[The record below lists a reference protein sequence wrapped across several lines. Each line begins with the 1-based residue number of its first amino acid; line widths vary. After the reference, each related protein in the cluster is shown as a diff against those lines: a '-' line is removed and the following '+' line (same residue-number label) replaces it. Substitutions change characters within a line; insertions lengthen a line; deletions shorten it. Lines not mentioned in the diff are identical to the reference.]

1 MERSED
7 LKQVR
12 DLRLVRD
19 ERDRE
24 VEAEAGRRAGNAVLL
39 VTQLLAA
46 ACLLQGDPAWMA
58 LLSLTFIWGAV
69 KGFCRFGQDR
79 EKLYLAW
86 GLLTAAGAAI
96 LLGAYFRQA
105 WSAGMSFSRLVGYAV
120 LCRVLVMIAGL
131 LWAGLLLGIFWLA
144 HRIGHMEGDPE
155 APEAEEVTAR
165 HLVTLPE
172 SEAGRRGIFSA
183 GAYYSGALPK
193 GIIKC
198 NNTAEKSICD
208 RNKSDGRSLWGIG
221 CACSF
226 SAETKECGSS
236 CQKRLDRRCSSA
248 C

>member
-105 WSAGMSFSRLVGYAV
+105 WSAGMSLSRLVGYAV

-144 HRIGHMEGDPE
+144 HRIGHMEGERWERYFHSTPT
-155 APEAEEVTAR
+155 AGLLARMGLVMAAALAIVTALSCPLLAR
-165 HLVTLPE
+165 LGFPEPEKLAALFFITGLASLLGRFSRRREELV
-172 SEAGRRGIFSA
+172 
-183 GAYYSGALPK
+183 
-193 GIIKC
+193 
-198 NNTAEKSICD
+198 EKLL
-208 RNKSDGRSLWGIG
+208 R
-221 CACSF
+221 F
-226 SAETKECGSS
+226 
-236 CQKRLDRRCSSA
+236 KR
-248 C
+248 

>member
-12 DLRLVRD
+12 DLHLVRD

-105 WSAGMSFSRLVGYAV
+105 WSAGMSLSRLVGYAV

-144 HRIGHMEGDPE
+144 HRIGHMEGDRWEQYFQSGGGGHQRSAVRP
-155 APEAEEVTAR
+155 AG
-165 HLVTLPE
+165 LP
-172 SEAGRRGIFSA
+172 AAGAFGGAVFCGGRRPSA
-183 GAYYSGALPK
+183 GQVQPPAG
-193 GIIKC
+193 
-198 NNTAEKSICD
+198 
-208 RNKSDGRSLWGIG
+208 
-221 CACSF
+221 
-226 SAETKECGSS
+226 
-236 CQKRLDRRCSSA
+236 
-248 C
+248 

>member
-69 KGFCRFGQDR
+69 KSFCRFGQDR

-105 WSAGMSFSRLVGYAV
+105 WSAGMSLSRLVGYAV

-131 LWAGLLLGIFWLA
+131 LWAGLLLGIFWLPTGSGTW
-144 HRIGHMEGDPE
+144 RGTGGNSISSPSPPPDCCCGW
-155 APEAEEVTAR
+155 AP
-165 HLVTLPE
+165 
-172 SEAGRRGIFSA
+172 
-183 GAYYSGALPK
+183 
-193 GIIKC
+193 
-198 NNTAEKSICD
+198 
-208 RNKSDGRSLWGIG
+208 
-221 CACSF
+221 
-226 SAETKECGSS
+226 
-236 CQKRLDRRCSSA
+236 
-248 C
+248 

>member
-24 VEAEAGRRAGNAVLL
+24 VEAEAGRRAGNALLL

-86 GLLTAAGAAI
+86 GLLTAAGAPGRSGHEMVEKQLLPPLTI
-96 LLGAYFRQA
+96 LN
-105 WSAGMSFSRLVGYAV
+105 SRLVSSVA
-120 LCRVLVMIAGL
+120 
-131 LWAGLLLGIFWLA
+131 
-144 HRIGHMEGDPE
+144 
-155 APEAEEVTAR
+155 
-165 HLVTLPE
+165 
-172 SEAGRRGIFSA
+172 
-183 GAYYSGALPK
+183 YSGADAGEPLEPV
-193 GIIKC
+193 
-198 NNTAEKSICD
+198 
-208 RNKSDGRSLWGIG
+208 
-221 CACSF
+221 
-226 SAETKECGSS
+226 
-236 CQKRLDRRCSSA
+236 LDEVRRA
-248 C
+248 ARMLTTL

>member
-105 WSAGMSFSRLVGYAV
+105 WSAGMSLSRLVGYAV
-120 LCRVLVMIAGL
+120 LCRVLVKIAGL

-144 HRIGHMEGDPE
+144 HRIGHMEGDRWEQYFQSVSTAGLLLRMGAVMAAALAAVAAISAPLFARLGFQQPE
-155 APEAEEVTAR
+155 LLAALFFVAGGA
-165 HLVTLPE
+165 HLLGKF
-172 SEAGRRGIFSA
+172 SRRRDELIRK
-183 GAYYSGALPK
+183 LLK
-193 GIIKC
+193 
-198 NNTAEKSICD
+198 
-208 RNKSDGRSLWGIG
+208 L
-221 CACSF
+221 
-226 SAETKECGSS
+226 
-236 CQKRLDRRCSSA
+236 KR
-248 C
+248 

>member
-1 MERSED
+1 MRPRASCKRRLYGRSED

-12 DLRLVRD
+12 DLHLVRD

-105 WSAGMSFSRLVGYAV
+105 WSAGMSLSRLVGYAV

-144 HRIGHMEGDPE
+144 HRIGHMEGDRWDVFP
-155 APEAEEVTAR
+155 VRLHRRTA
-165 HLVTLPE
+165 
-172 SEAGRRGIFSA
+172 AADGRRDGGGPGGGGGHQRPAVRPAGLPAAGAFGGAVFRGGRRPSA
-183 GAYYSGALPK
+183 GQVQPPAG
-193 GIIKC
+193 
-198 NNTAEKSICD
+198 
-208 RNKSDGRSLWGIG
+208 
-221 CACSF
+221 
-226 SAETKECGSS
+226 
-236 CQKRLDRRCSSA
+236 
-248 C
+248 